1 MAGILKYIF
10 QGFVVFMTI
19 LIAPTKHHSA
29 IFTLGKIAE
38 LVLFNYLN
46 IQYETPA
53 LLLSYMSDSQKNLF
67 F

>member
-1 MAGILKYIF
+1 
-10 QGFVVFMTI
+10 MTI
-19 LIAPTKHHSA
+19 LSAPNKHHSE
-29 IFTLGKIAE
+29 ISTLGKIAE
-38 LVLFNYLN
+38 LFLFNYLN